1 MSRHR
6 IKIELNPLN
15 LNAYLYLGFGAFT
28 MQTFIL
34 ALTLGHCYVYI
45 VNKEIKVKFV
55 GTKYNKDL
63 STTQIAALIRLEIK
77 AAVKSG
83 ILPKAKYSVR
93 SAHFA
98 GGSSIDIRIKSP
110 SFTIMNPK
118 RIELETRD
126 SRYQWQTYES
136 EPRYT
141 AEASSTLNKIK
152 EILTHYN
159 FDDSDSMTD
168 YFHVN
173 FYGGVK
179 FDWRDE
185 NAERERVVATI
196 HSSQSVA

>member
-1 MSRHR
+1 
-6 IKIELNPLN
+6 
-15 LNAYLYLGFGAFT
+15 
-28 MQTFIL
+28 MQTFFL
-34 ALTLGHCYVYI
+34 ALTLAHCYVYI
-45 VNKEIKVKFV
+45 VNKEIVMKHV
-55 GTKYNKDL
+55 GAKYNKDL
-63 STTQIAALIRLEIK
+63 GTTQIAALVRQEIK
-77 AAVKSG
+77 AAVKTG
-83 ILPKAKYSVR
+83 GLPRAKYSVR

-98 GGSSIDIRIKSP
+98 GGSSIDIQIKSP

-126 SRYQWQTYES
+126 SRFQWQTYES

-141 AEASSTLNKIK
+141 ADASSTLKKIE
-152 EILTHYN
+152 EILTSYN

-196 HSSQSVA
+196 RSSQSVA